1 MYISVAACVW
11 ISDELQIQF
20 DQDAAEGKEYL
31 VFSGAGL
38 AVQACES
45 EGAVLVQIVKHLG
58 MRVLTLPP
66 VSELPGGFVLGL
78 HPQDFWFSRSQAG
91 LQLCIPNEFLGGA
104 GLAFPETSLWEPLSS

>member
-1 MYISVAACVW
+1 M
-11 ISDELQIQF
+11 
-20 DQDAAEGKEYL
+20 
-31 VFSGAGL
+31 FSGAGL

-78 HPQDFWFSRSQAG
+78 HPQDF
-91 LQLCIPNEFLGGA
+91 
-104 GLAFPETSLWEPLSS
+104 